1 MYRKSILLLGLLLLA
16 ALTLAS
22 CAGQEGATGP
32 AGPPGPA
39 GPEGP
44 QGPPGVPGEGVVGA
58 EYVGSAT
65 CAGCHEETYN
75 KFILSGHPY
84 KLNKVVDG
92 QPPEYPYSEVLEVP
106 TGYTWD
112 DISYVIG
119 GYNWKARF
127 IDQEGYIITGDADAT
142 TQYNFPNDEVGK
154 EEGWVGYHAGEE
166 NKPYDCGSCHTTG
179 YNPDGGNQDGLA
191 GLVGT
196 WAETGI
202 QCEECHGPG
211 SNHAG
216 NPYGVVMNIDRDAQ
230 ACGNCHIRG
239 SVDVIDAKGG
249 FTKHHEQAEELYASK
264 HLAIG
269 CVACH
274 DPHASAVNADDD
286 LNPNKG
292 IWNDCEDCHF
302 DKVSNQK
309 SSAMASILEC
319 SDCHMPYGAKS
330 AWGNGDVFTGD
341 VRSHLFAINTDPEAP
356 QFNEDGSETLPY
368 LTLSYACQSCHIDGA
383 TRSNAGAPRT
393 LDALAEV
400 ADGYHAS
407 E

>member
-142 TQYNFPNDEVGK
+142 T
-154 EEGWVGYHAGEE
+154 
-166 NKPYDCGSCHTTG
+166 
-179 YNPDGGNQDGLA
+179 
-191 GLVGT
+191 
-196 WAETGI
+196 
-202 QCEECHGPG
+202 
-211 SNHAG
+211 
-216 NPYGVVMNIDRDAQ
+216 
-230 ACGNCHIRG
+230 
-239 SVDVIDAKGG
+239 
-249 FTKHHEQAEELYASK
+249 
-264 HLAIG
+264 
-269 CVACH
+269 
-274 DPHASAVNADDD
+274 
-286 LNPNKG
+286 
-292 IWNDCEDCHF
+292 
-302 DKVSNQK
+302 
-309 SSAMASILEC
+309 
-319 SDCHMPYGAKS
+319 
-330 AWGNGDVFTGD
+330 
-341 VRSHLFAINTDPEAP
+341 
-356 QFNEDGSETLPY
+356 
-368 LTLSYACQSCHIDGA
+368 
-383 TRSNAGAPRT
+383 
-393 LDALAEV
+393 
-400 ADGYHAS
+400 
-407 E
+407 